1 MEERRRA
8 LEVNG
13 HGRHA
18 PPVSVCRGST
28 SERFPR
34 AVGPGVSERSPA
46 RSLAASRTDAPLRET
61 RAVCRIGEPDGAFV
75 VDGRSLV
82 GSRSVGSSR
91 RTSRRR
97 RYAEGP
103 TKVAGG
109 AGRRAAEGAPARAGY
124 RAGTPLHRPPP
135 SRGAEVETRTA
146 SSLQGGPGI
155 APFLRAHRR
164 AHRRAPARA
173 VSPGAGTSGLSGRR
187 VDRSLRTGHP
197 RGRRGP
203 PDRRTTATPSVPAE
217 TVVAIRRAAAS
228 WPSVLGAA

>member
-18 PPVSVCRGST
+18 PPVSVRRGST

-46 RSLAASRTDAPLRET
+46 RSLAASRADAPLRET
-61 RAVCRIGEPDGAFV
+61 RAVCRIGEPDGAHV

-146 SSLQGGPGI
+146 SSLQGGAGDRAFSPG
-155 APFLRAHRR
+155 ASPDA
-164 AHRRAPARA
+164 
-173 VSPGAGTSGLSGRR
+173 SPGAGTSGLSGRR
-187 VDRSLRTGHP
+187 VERSLRTGHP
-197 RGRRGP
+197 HGRRGP

-217 TVVAIRRAAAS
+217 TVVPIRRAAAS